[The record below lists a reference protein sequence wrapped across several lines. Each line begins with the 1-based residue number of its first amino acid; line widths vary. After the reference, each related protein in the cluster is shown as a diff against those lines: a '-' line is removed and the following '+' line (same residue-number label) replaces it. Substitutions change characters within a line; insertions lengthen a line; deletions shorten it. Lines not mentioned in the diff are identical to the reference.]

1 MAGLSKVNDL
11 GLGKM
16 FRLSSLSIIVGLMS
30 VKSIGMSFKK
40 QKRHPMTVRLRKI
53 RSIADLWVY
62 RSLSYRVTADKWQDA
77 NLKNKY
83 VENNESFNVFCSVRL
98 IWN

>member
-40 QKRHPMTVRLRKI
+40 QKRYPMTVRLRKI

-62 RSLSYRVTADKWQDA
+62 RPLSYRVTAD
-77 NLKNKY
+77 
-83 VENNESFNVFCSVRL
+83 
-98 IWN
+98 